1 MWESGEG
8 RQTVSG
14 SKAASESKKDESRR
28 REQFANRLS
37 PIALSIR
44 RWMRTELKRITGRW
58 TDCGE
63 EN

>member
-37 PIALSIR
+37 PIAVSIR
-44 RWMRTELKRITGRW
+44 RCWDEDEDRVKEDNRQM
-58 TDCGE
+58 D
-63 EN
+63 